1 VIEPDEKAEISAERM
16 SRMIARGRLA
26 GVRLIFRNHRPPSR
40 PLTQIAKRLDAAIMP
55 LGVMGN
61 EHPGM
66 MGGTYLEMM
75 QMNIRK
81 LLMAFH

>member
-1 VIEPDEKAEISAERM
+1 M

-26 GVRLIFRNHRPPSR
+26 GVHLIFRNHRPPNR
-40 PLTQIAKRLDAAIMP
+40 PLMQIAKRIDASIVP

-66 MGGTYLEMM
+66 LGGNYLEMM
-75 QMNIRK
+75 QINIKK